1 MPKFEKKHG
10 FLVGS
15 MEKSGKFTEIPGVMV
30 KCIEEPGCSTPK
42 ESIFSTITFSD
53 KGYFVDFC
61 SWTKKFAF
69 ELPWFLLNGPISKNS
84 LMTGICYHATKD
96 LWF

>member
-1 MPKFEKKHG
+1 MESQNLPKFEKKHG
-10 FLVGS
+10 FLGGS

-53 KGYFVDFC
+53 KGYFVDLVLSNC
-61 SWTKKFAF
+61 SWTKKF
-69 ELPWFLLNGPISKNS
+69 EDIWF
-84 LMTGICYHATKD
+84 
-96 LWF
+96 